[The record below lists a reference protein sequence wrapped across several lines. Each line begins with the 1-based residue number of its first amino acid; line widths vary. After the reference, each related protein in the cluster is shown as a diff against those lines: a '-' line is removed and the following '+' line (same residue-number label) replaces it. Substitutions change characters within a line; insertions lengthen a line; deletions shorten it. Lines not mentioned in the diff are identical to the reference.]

1 MLNLVTP
8 RVQGLEGCKMR
19 PGKHEHGDEENNF
32 RLANFLKDFCSLDPS
47 VYFLSR
53 LIVLQV
59 LYYMYTKLIKF

>member
-19 PGKHEHGDEENNF
+19 PGKHKHGDEENNF
-32 RLANFLKDFCSLDPS
+32 KLAKIFCPLVPL

-59 LYYMYTKLIKF
+59 LYYMYTKSIKF